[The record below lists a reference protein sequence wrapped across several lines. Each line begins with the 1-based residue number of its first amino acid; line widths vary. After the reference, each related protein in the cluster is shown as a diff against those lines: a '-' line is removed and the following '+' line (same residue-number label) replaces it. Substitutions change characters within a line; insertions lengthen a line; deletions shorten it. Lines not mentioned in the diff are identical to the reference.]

1 MVGWLQVTP
10 EGSEIKR
17 ADMRPEQPP
26 DIDPMDTT
34 LDHWK
39 AVGICGQTDAGPV
52 PLSWQE
58 LQSYAALSWG
68 EKPAIFWETLRGMS
82 VAYVNALNDKSPLS
96 IAPINRGRND

>member
-17 ADMRPEQPP
+17 ADMRSEQPP
-26 DIDPMDTT
+26 EIDPIDST
-34 LDHWK
+34 LDHWRSL
-39 AVGICGQTDAGPV
+39 GICGQGDAGPA
-52 PLSWQE
+52 PLSWAE
-58 LQSYAALSWG
+58 LRSYASLSGG

-96 IAPINRGRND
+96 IAPINRGHNG